1 VRPPHG
7 SIARQ
12 AVRPDSS
19 PEVLGRLIEPAPAQ
33 HDGVASQPPV
43 PGAAYQWL
51 AVLRPC
57 QARPSVLPARDGAP
71 MQGDLGDDSRA
82 VPEPSGS
89 AVWRVLAAWRQGC
102 ARSQDH
108 CGTASQR
115 GRSGGSEGKAAEAS
129 GLCPSPHRRQGAATP
144 EGKPDPLCP
153 APCARRASRTPPGRF
168 ARPCNA

>member
-1 VRPPHG
+1 MAELGAGATRRRGVTA
-7 SIARQ
+7 AR
-12 AVRPDSS
+12 AR
-19 PEVLGRLIEPAPAQ
+19 R
-33 HDGVASQPPV
+33 GVPI
-43 PGAAYQWL
+43 L

-57 QARPSVLPARDGAP
+57 QARPSVLPCSRYAPAAAVVTAPARDGAP

-129 GLCPSPHRRQGAATP
+129 GLCPSPHRRQGAGTP